1 MKDKDFRELQVSSS
15 QLVVIFLAILI
26 LGLIVFLL
34 GVSVGKKQTEIVLQA
49 AGVPPAVKEKSEII
63 KPDIPVS
70 GEKTGEAAPAD
81 SKPAVKVDS
90 TPESKS
96 QEVSLQPKE
105 QAKTSS
111 SKAKPAEASPD
122 SKTKSTAEK
131 PAGKTAASPGQKTPV
146 YYVQVGAFKTR
157 EQGQVMAERFK
168 KDGYPVIVTTPGP
181 QDKYS
186 FFRVRIGGYLT
197 RTEAE
202 DTRAKLKQAS
212 PRGEDYII
220 VKIE

>member
-81 SKPAVKVDS
+81 SKPAVKVES
-90 TPESKS
+90 KPESKS

-105 QAKTSS
+105 QAK
-111 SKAKPAEASPD
+111 PAEAVPD

-131 PAGKTAASPGQKTPV
+131 PAGKTATSPGQKTPV
-146 YYVQVGAFKTR
+146 YYVQVGAFKTQ
-157 EQGQVMAERFK
+157 EQGQAMAERFK